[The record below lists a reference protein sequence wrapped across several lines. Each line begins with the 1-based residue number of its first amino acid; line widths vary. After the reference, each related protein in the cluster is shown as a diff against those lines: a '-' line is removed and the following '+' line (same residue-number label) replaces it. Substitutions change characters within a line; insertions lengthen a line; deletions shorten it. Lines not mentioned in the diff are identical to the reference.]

1 MHGSLGGR
9 RVRVITPMAARLAA
23 RPVRLGAQRG
33 RRSGSVGMGDG
44 IPSGCWLLQT
54 GWPGHGRRATMSGAV
69 EGGSTGEAGDWART
83 PAKIIRLH

>member
-1 MHGSLGGR
+1 
-9 RVRVITPMAARLAA
+9 MASRLAA
-23 RPVRLGAQRG
+23 GPVRLGAQRG

-54 GWPGHGRRATMSGAV
+54 GGPGHGRRATVSGAV

>member
-1 MHGSLGGR
+1 
-9 RVRVITPMAARLAA
+9 MASRLAD
-23 RPVRLGAQRG
+23 PVRLGAQRG
-33 RRSGSVGMGDG
+33 RRSGSIGMGGG

-54 GWPGHGRRATMSGAV
+54 GVPGHGRRATVSGAV